1 MHQLREHPLRTLATL
16 LVLSFCFFM
25 ASGIPALKD
34 ATSGVALVLGD
45 IAWFGF
51 LLLAL
56 LFVVAAAVVLV
67 RAAAGSRRAA

>member
-1 MHQLREHPLRTLATL
+1 MHQLREHPLRTLAGL
-16 LVLSFCFFM
+16 LALAFCLFM

-34 ATSGVALVLGD
+34 ATSGIDLVLGD

-51 LLLAL
+51 LIVAL
-56 LFVVAAAVVLV
+56 LFVIATAVVLV